1 LKILYKIRDPRS
13 ERTVAEDR
21 FPIIIGSGPT
31 ADIRIPDLKKDEE
44 TAYIGLSD
52 KRPFVQ
58 AGQSEVAVQY
68 NGRALAGSAWLLH
81 ADTIEI
87 GSCKITFTAEG
98 DDFIIQVVTQESGI
112 ETVRPAP
119 NGGMDQAPK
128 IKPLSFRSDRRQKGS
143 GSIIRNRRFIG
154 LTIALSFLLLFMAAW
169 FVFSAKQ
176 ITILIEPEP
185 DQISIGGSLIAPRFG
200 GHFLLRPGKYQL
212 KAAKEC
218 YYPFEAPFEVGNAK
232 SQEVRFQMQRLPGRL
247 FLQAHQS
254 GEPQIL
260 LNDARVIIDG
270 QEAAV
275 TPVQNLEVKAGRR
288 VLEIQADTYQDLKTE
303 LQIEGCSAEQS
314 FDFALVP
321 GWSDIFIS
329 SIPEGAALSVDGK
342 PAGNTP
348 LKIELAEG
356 NYLLQINAD
365 GFKTWQTRLAVK
377 LNQTQDITDIQLQ
390 PADGTLALQTT
401 PSGAN
406 VTIGQKFVGKTP
418 LNVPLSANTQHE
430 IRISKAGYEKAT
442 RRVQVSTGK
451 LKKLTVDLKPLLG
464 VIHFKVTPADAQ
476 LIVNG
481 KNRGAVPSELQ
492 LVAVSHLL
500 EIKKNGFKPFQTR
513 ITPRPGYPQ
522 EIKINLTRLKST
534 PKAQS
539 DVITAKNGYS
549 LKLVRPQSFTMG
561 SSRREQ
567 GRRSNETLRKINL
580 QRPFYMGAREVTN
593 KEFKKFLPSHKS
605 GAFKEQRL
613 SQEDHAVVQVTWEQA
628 AMFCN
633 WLSAKESLPPAYVK
647 KGGRLAAV
655 EPIGTGYRLP
665 TEAEW
670 EYCARFAK
678 NQPALKYP
686 WGNRFP
692 PTTPSGN
699 YADTS
704 AKNLLPAHIQGYND
718 GYPGTAP
725 PAKFKA
731 NDLGLYDLG
740 GNVAEWCHDFY
751 TIYTYNTNKADIDPS
766 GPAGGK
772 HRVVKGSS
780 WKYASMSKLRLAYRD
795 YSDGKRPDLGFRIC
809 RYAK

>member
-1 LKILYKIRDPRS
+1 MKILYKIRDPRS

-348 LKIELAEG
+348 LKIELPEG

-549 LKLVRPQSFTMG
+549 LKLHGLSNGFNQLQLGG
-561 SSRREQ
+561 SRTE
-567 GRRSNETLRKINL
+567 
-580 QRPFYMGAREVTN
+580 GARRG
-593 KEFKKFLPSHKS
+593 LARPM
-605 GAFKEQRL
+605 Q
-613 SQEDHAVVQVTWEQA
+613 
-628 AMFCN
+628 
-633 WLSAKESLPPAYVK
+633 
-647 KGGRLAAV
+647 KG
-655 EPIGTGYRLP
+655 
-665 TEAEW
+665 
-670 EYCARFAK
+670 K
-678 NQPALKYP
+678 
-686 WGNRFP
+686 
-692 PTTPSGN
+692 
-699 YADTS
+699 
-704 AKNLLPAHIQGYND
+704 
-718 GYPGTAP
+718 
-725 PAKFKA
+725 
-731 NDLGLYDLG
+731 
-740 GNVAEWCHDFY
+740 
-751 TIYTYNTNKADIDPS
+751 
-766 GPAGGK
+766 
-772 HRVVKGSS
+772 
-780 WKYASMSKLRLAYRD
+780 
-795 YSDGKRPDLGFRIC
+795 
-809 RYAK
+809 